1 MTGFVPNQLARSLR
15 SSKAKLVAAILP
27 TLVGPVFQESIGEL
41 HRTLEEH
48 GFQLLIAK
56 SGYKSDD
63 REHLIIDALLQR
75 RPDGI
80 VHMGVV
86 EVDSARRLL
95 MNSGIPVV
103 EAWDLTP
110 TPIDMLVGF
119 SHEGIGEAVA
129 HRLAE
134 KYKRLALI
142 SANDNRARRRGASFC
157 RTASAML
164 GGSEVPC
171 IWSEAPSTLASG
183 RSSMAQLI
191 EQHPEVRAVFC
202 SSDVLAIGAMIEA
215 GARGFTVPQDIAIM
229 GMGNQEFAASL
240 DPPLTTV
247 RIDGT
252 RVGRTAA
259 ELIIRRAGGEEVEER
274 VIDIGFQIIDRGSA

>member
-1 MTGFVPNQLARSLR
+1 MKRTGKLTVHDIGRLAGVSGMTVSRALNTPDQVSSETLERVREVVQMTGFVPNQLARSFR

-110 TPIDMLVGF
+110 T
-119 SHEGIGEAVA
+119 
-129 HRLAE
+129 
-134 KYKRLALI
+134 
-142 SANDNRARRRGASFC
+142 
-157 RTASAML
+157 
-164 GGSEVPC
+164 
-171 IWSEAPSTLASG
+171 
-183 RSSMAQLI
+183 
-191 EQHPEVRAVFC
+191 
-202 SSDVLAIGAMIEA
+202 
-215 GARGFTVPQDIAIM
+215 
-229 GMGNQEFAASL
+229 
-240 DPPLTTV
+240 
-247 RIDGT
+247 
-252 RVGRTAA
+252 
-259 ELIIRRAGGEEVEER
+259 
-274 VIDIGFQIIDRGSA
+274 

>member
-1 MTGFVPNQLARSLR
+1 
-15 SSKAKLVAAILP
+15 
-27 TLVGPVFQESIGEL
+27 
-41 HRTLEEH
+41 
-48 GFQLLIAK
+48 
-56 SGYKSDD
+56 
-63 REHLIIDALLQR
+63 
-75 RPDGI
+75 
-80 VHMGVV
+80 
-86 EVDSARRLL
+86 
-95 MNSGIPVV
+95 
-103 EAWDLTP
+103 
-110 TPIDMLVGF
+110 
-119 SHEGIGEAVA
+119 
-129 HRLAE
+129 
-134 KYKRLALI
+134 
-142 SANDNRARRRGASFC
+142 
-157 RTASAML
+157 
-164 GGSEVPC
+164 
-171 IWSEAPSTLASG
+171 
-183 RSSMAQLI
+183 MAQLI